1 MMKTE
6 RMGMLAVAL
15 ILLTVVAVALFRSC
29 PSQPPELL
37 APNPS
42 LVDSV
47 KADSIQTDT
56 TKTDTIAPQKKP
68 RRTRKKRPA
77 PVQRP
82 PRSHRDEIVN

>member
-47 KADSIQTDT
+47 KADT